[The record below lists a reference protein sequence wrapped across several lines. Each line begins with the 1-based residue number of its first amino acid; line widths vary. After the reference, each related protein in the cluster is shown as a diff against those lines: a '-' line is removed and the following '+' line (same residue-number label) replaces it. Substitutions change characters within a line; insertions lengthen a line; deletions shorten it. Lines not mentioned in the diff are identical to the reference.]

1 MIKACIFDLDGTLSD
16 TINTIA
22 YYGNRALSSFGFPEI
37 PTDVYK
43 KLVGNGRDLLIHRM
57 LEFHNADTEENYIN
71 VGGKYDEGYEN
82 DVMYLTKPYDGT
94 PELLASL
101 KASGIKC
108 AVLSNKPHNVTAPIV
123 ELLFG
128 KGVLDLCAGAKEGV
142 PIKPAPDG
150 AFEIANELSLSP
162 DECIFI
168 GDTYVDIT
176 TGKNAGMKTI
186 GVLWGFRD
194 EEELQNAGAD
204 YIVSSANEIYDI
216 VKGDVKKQPRPH
228 KA

>member
-1 MIKACIFDLDGTLSD
+1 MIKAAIFDLDGTLSD
-16 TINTIA
+16 TINTLA
-22 YYGNRALSSFGFPEI
+22 YYGNLALNTYGFPEI
-37 PTDVYK
+37 PTEVYK
-43 KLVGNGRDLLIHRM
+43 KLVGNGRDILIHRM
-57 LEFHNADTEENYIN
+57 LEYHNADTEENYMN
-71 VGGKYDEGYEN
+71 VGGKYDAEYEK

-94 PELLASL
+94 AELLSDL
-101 KASGIKC
+101 KADGIKC
-108 AVLSNKPHNVTAPIV
+108 AVLSNKPHNVTKPVV

-128 KGVLDLCAGAKEGV
+128 NGVFNICAGAKEGI

-150 AFEIANELSLSP
+150 ALEIAKELGFSC

-194 EEELQNAGAD
+194 EEELKNAGAD
-204 YIVSSANEIYDI
+204 FIVLHPKEIYNI
-216 VKGDVKKQPRPH
+216 IKGL
-228 KA
+228 

>member
-1 MIKACIFDLDGTLSD
+1 MIKAVLFDLDGTLSD
-16 TINTIA
+16 TIHTIA
-22 YYGNRALSSFGFPEI
+22 YYGNLALSTHGFSGI
-37 PTDVYK
+37 PTDTYK

-57 LEFHNADTEENYIN
+57 LEYHNADTEENYIK
-71 VGGKYDEGYEN
+71 VGKKYDDEYEN

-94 PELLASL
+94 PELLKDL
-101 KASGIKC
+101 KKDGIKC
-108 AVLSNKPHNVTAPIV
+108 TVLSNKPHNVTQPVV

-128 KGVLDLCAGAKEGV
+128 KGILDICAGAKPGV

-150 AFEIANELSLSP
+150 ALEIVKELGLSP
-162 DECIFI
+162 EECIFV

-194 EEELQNAGAD
+194 EEELKNAGAD
-204 YIVSSANEIYDI
+204 YIVSHPSEIYDI
-216 VKGDVKKQPRPH
+216 VKKLSD
-228 KA
+228 